1 MRHRKKGRHFART
14 SEHRE
19 AMMRNMATS
28 LFLHGR
34 IETTVEKAKDLR
46 GFAEP
51 LITKAKQGDLH
62 SRRLVARKI
71 RNAEAL
77 QKLFTEI
84 GPRYAERPGGYTRV
98 LKTRHRSGDAADLA
112 LIELVPEGGSK

>member
-19 AMMRNMATS
+19 AMLRNMATS

-34 IETTVEKAKDLR
+34 IETTAEKAKELR
-46 GFAEP
+46 SFAEP

-62 SRRLVARKI
+62 ARRLVARKI
-71 RNAEAL
+71 KDSEAL
-77 QKLFTEI
+77 TKLFTEI
-84 GPRYAERPGGYTRV
+84 GPKYAERPGGYTRV
-98 LKTRHRSGDAADLA
+98 LHLGHRAGDAADMA
-112 LIELVPEGGSK
+112 LIELVG